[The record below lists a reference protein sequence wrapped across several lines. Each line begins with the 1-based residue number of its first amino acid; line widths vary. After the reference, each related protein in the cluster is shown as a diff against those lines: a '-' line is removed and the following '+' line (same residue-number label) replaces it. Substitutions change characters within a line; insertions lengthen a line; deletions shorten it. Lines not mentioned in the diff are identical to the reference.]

1 MTTSDLT
8 QEVIRWFGETGY
20 PLEMHTARAMR
31 QGGFSVESSAVF
43 SDPETSKSR
52 EIDVL
57 AWKRDATAAYA
68 CLFPIECKASKKP
81 WVVLTSP
88 NQEYSFGGLWI
99 GTYSKAARSA
109 FGPKVLDFV
118 RIYGEVFGGFTGGFG
133 LKQAFGGEH
142 DPAYSACISL
152 LKACRSLCDSKDE
165 SQIEFSFPTIVV
177 DTPIFELDL
186 AIDGTVSVRE
196 VPQSHFNFSAHLDEY
211 TKLVIHVV
219 SKSALQEH
227 SAKCSQLFDAYRAL
241 FTEEI
246 SALFKSG
253 T

>member
-1 MTTSDLT
+1 MTASDLT
-8 QEVIRWFGETGY
+8 QEVIRWFGETGF

-31 QGGFSVESSAVF
+31 QGGFSVESSAVY

-52 EIDVL
+52 EVDVL
-57 AWKRDATAAYA
+57 AWKRDATAVFAN
-68 CLFPIECKASKKP
+68 LFPIECKASKKP

-99 GTYSKAARSA
+99 GTYTKAARSA

-118 RIYGEVFGGFTGGFG
+118 RIYGEVFGGFTGGFA
-133 LKQAFGGEH
+133 LKQAFGGDQ

-152 LKACRSLCDSKDE
+152 LKSCRSLCDSKDE
-165 SQIEFSFPTIVV
+165 SEISFAFPTIVV
-177 DTPIFELDL
+177 DTPIFELDQCP
-186 AIDGTVSVRE
+186 DGIVSVRE
-196 VPQSHFNFSAHLDEY
+196 VPFSHFNFSAHLDEY

-219 SKSALQEH
+219 SKSALPDH
-227 SAKCSQLFDAYRAL
+227 AAKCALLFERYQTL
-241 FTEEI
+241 FSEEI
-246 SALFKSG
+246 IALFKSG